1 MIAQAALRFS
11 QCIHRQSQGQ
21 LCLHLR
27 STGQHQLVQRAA
39 GLRYPIYRM
48 LFVNSMAPLRSKNK
62 ERRRSESGVTL
73 LELII
78 ATGILMV
85 LATAALPVVHMSV
98 QRTKEAQLH
107 KALREIRDAIDH
119 YKDYADRN
127 LIRVEVGSEGY
138 PPDLDTL
145 VKPLQIGA
153 GSDRK
158 VRFLRRIPVDPMTGR
173 AEWNLQSVQDDPDS
187 TSWGGNNVFD
197 VHSKSQGTALDGT
210 KYAEW

>member
-1 MIAQAALRFS
+1 MPRRLGAALTD
-11 QCIHRQSQGQ
+11 GGK
-21 LCLHLR
+21 
-27 STGQHQLVQRAA
+27 T
-39 GLRYPIYRM
+39 
-48 LFVNSMAPLRSKNK
+48 APSRPANK
-62 ERRRSESGVTL
+62 RPRRSESGVTL

-78 ATGILMV
+78 ASGVLLV
-85 LATAALPVVHMSV
+85 LASAALPVVHLSV

-107 KALREIRDAIDH
+107 KALREIRNAIDH

-138 PPDLDTL
+138 PPDLETL
-145 VKPLQIGA
+145 VKPIQIGA

-210 KYAEW
+210 KYADW